1 MLQSGVE
8 MQYPAIKANIADSLN
23 IIVQIERRPG
33 KRCVSEVLEI
43 CAYDLAEDKYD
54 LRPVYIR

>member
-1 MLQSGVE
+1 